1 METVDPL
8 WRPLTGASR
17 KKKKKK
23 KNYIHERLVDG
34 NITGV
39 DSTYIGRFYLR
50 FHYKETEWPPVP
62 TSDRI

>member
-23 KNYIHERLVDG
+23 VRLGGSHVGKRKNFGPLFLLNCTMEKI
-34 NITGV
+34 
-39 DSTYIGRFYLR
+39 
-50 FHYKETEWPPVP
+50 ET
-62 TSDRI
+62 

>member
-23 KNYIHERLVDG
+23 TWSGLVEVLGHIRDQDT
-34 NITGV
+34 I
-39 DSTYIGRFYLR
+39 
-50 FHYKETEWPPVP
+50 
-62 TSDRI
+62 